1 VKTFVQA
8 MAVRGLFV
16 LSRSLVDIVLQVQ
29 CVKVL
34 PIQGLFAQVMLFVD
48 TIVLA
53 VSSVEKRVVEIADL

>member
-29 CVKVL
+29 YVRVL